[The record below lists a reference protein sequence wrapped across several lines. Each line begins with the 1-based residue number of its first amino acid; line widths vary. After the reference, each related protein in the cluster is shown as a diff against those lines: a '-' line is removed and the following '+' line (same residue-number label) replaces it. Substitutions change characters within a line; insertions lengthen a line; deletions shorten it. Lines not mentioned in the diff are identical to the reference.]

1 MNPQLYQHLLYQ
13 RLLSITLLGMLFAW
27 AVICSPLPT
36 ADAQG
41 LRLRHI
47 CRLKGQE
54 SNTLQGLGLVVGLRG
69 TGDSDS
75 ANTSRALA
83 RMMQLMGGQIGV
95 DAQGRLDP
103 SELADAKNVATVI
116 VSAEVPPVGAQQ
128 GDKLD
133 LVVNA
138 ISAKSLEGGYLVLTP
153 LLGPQ
158 ANNPTVYAMA
168 SGPLKISANGPA
180 TTATI
185 ERGGKMERTVQAP
198 FEKDGKITLVIDRD
212 FADFDTS
219 QRVVETVRA
228 DPQIMMENRQSPG
241 NPAAQKQYAR
251 AIDQLH
257 VEVLIPDT
265 YRADPISF
273 ISSLLDAPI
282 ALESKSNRVVI
293 NESAGIVL
301 IGENVEIAPVLVASK
316 NIRIEAGGGPPG
328 LLPLDPTAPAQTGNP
343 KLKALADSLNALG
356 MSAEDLIDI
365 IKELKAKGDLYGEVI
380 IN

>member
-1 MNPQLYQHLLYQ
+1 MTRRLNQRLLNQ
-13 RLLSITLLGMLFAW
+13 RLLSTALLGTLFAL
-27 AVICSPLPT
+27 AVIYCPLPS

-185 ERGGKMERTVQAP
+185 ERGGKMERTVQVP

-265 YRADPISF
+265 YRSDPISF

-328 LLPLDPTAPAQTGNP
+328 LLPIDPTAPEQTGNP